1 MASQVDQLVQNGV
14 LVAEDINDKVQAELR
29 TLSTELM
36 YQIASEVSREG
47 NSIISLIVLRC
58 DQTWCTPSGFL
69 HKFSPA

>member
-1 MASQVDQLVQNGV
+1 MQNGV

-47 NSIISLIVLRC
+47 NSIISLILRC
-58 DQTWCTPSGFL
+58 DQTWCTPFGFL

>member
-47 NSIISLIVLRC
+47 NSMIV
-58 DQTWCTPSGFL
+58 DN
-69 HKFSPA
+69 

>member
-36 YQIASEVSREG
+36 YQIASEVSRVG
-47 NSIISLIVLRC
+47 KA
-58 DQTWCTPSGFL
+58 TPSTIFYF
-69 HKFSPA
+69 KFTPNG